1 MSPFR
6 LRAAASA
13 GLVAALAACSSPPKP
28 PPPPVQLAGSIQT
41 SDKANPNQ
49 DGRASPLMLR
59 VYELKSV
66 AQFNGADF
74 MSLFQRDQAEL
85 AGEMVAREE
94 YMVRPGET
102 HAFVKT
108 LSPDTHFLG
117 VVAAYRDL
125 DHATWRGTAA
135 VDPKKNQLVVIHAEK
150 LAVDLSVSNVAR

>member
-1 MSPFR
+1 VSVFR

-28 PPPPVQLAGSIQT
+28 PPPVQLAGSIQT
-41 SDKANPNQ
+41 SDKTNPNQ

-85 AGEMVAREE
+85 GGEMVARDE
-94 YMVRPGET
+94 YMVGPGET
-102 HAFVKT
+102 RAFLKT

-135 VDPKKNQLVVIHAEK
+135 VDPKKNQLVVIHAER
-150 LAVDLSVSNVAR
+150 LAVDLSVSTVAR